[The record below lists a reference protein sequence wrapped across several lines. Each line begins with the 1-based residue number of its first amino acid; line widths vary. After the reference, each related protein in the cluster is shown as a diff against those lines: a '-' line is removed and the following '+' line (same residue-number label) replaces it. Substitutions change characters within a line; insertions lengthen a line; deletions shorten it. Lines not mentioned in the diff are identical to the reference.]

1 MSLELN
7 KSKQI
12 SLMAENVSLEQFGT
26 AASIIT
32 AVINKLADY
41 VED

>member
-1 MSLELN
+1 
-7 KSKQI
+7 
-12 SLMAENVSLEQFGT
+12 MAENVSLEQFGT
-26 AASIIT
+26 AANIIT